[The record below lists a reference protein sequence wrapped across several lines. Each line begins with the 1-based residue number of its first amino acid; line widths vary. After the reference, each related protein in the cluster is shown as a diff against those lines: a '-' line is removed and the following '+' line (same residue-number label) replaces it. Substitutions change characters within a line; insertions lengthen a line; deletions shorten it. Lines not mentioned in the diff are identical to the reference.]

1 MLPPYRF
8 PAHRKP
14 SEARGL
20 GINLFQNRLSPPYLN
35 KLITPT
41 LKQYKFFI
49 FNKFFILHGSAMREA
64 ETAPISQKVKKFVPN
79 QGIYN
84 LLPMAIMKETV

>member
-1 MLPPYRF
+1 
-8 PAHRKP
+8 
-14 SEARGL
+14 
-20 GINLFQNRLSPPYLN
+20 
-35 KLITPT
+35 
-41 LKQYKFFI
+41 
-49 FNKFFILHGSAMREA
+49 MREA